1 MLAPTNT
8 HSASLRSQGYL
19 RDKPVEGTPEAAAS
33 AEAAAASADP
43 RTAAMARYNEMVMLS
58 SQADSRIAS
67 ITGGSNAYA
76 TSIAKSRIEDKKS
89 NQQLLSLLG
98 PQGEDGGVV
107 LNEKALDVI
116 KRVQDKLSGTD
127 FGDLEPLG
135 VPEQVRRLIAQA
147 TSNEN
152 LAVTFVGW
160 CSFW

>member
-1 MLAPTNT
+1 MI
-8 HSASLRSQGYL
+8 
-19 RDKPVEGTPEAAAS
+19 
-33 AEAAAASADP
+33 
-43 RTAAMARYNEMVMLS
+43 MLS
-58 SQADSRIAS
+58 SQQDSRIAS
-67 ITGGSNAYA
+67 ITGGNSHAYA
-76 TSIAKSRIEDKKS
+76 VSIAKSRIDDKRAGA
-89 NQQLLSLLG
+89 QQLMSLLG
-98 PQGEDGGVV
+98 PQGDGGGVV